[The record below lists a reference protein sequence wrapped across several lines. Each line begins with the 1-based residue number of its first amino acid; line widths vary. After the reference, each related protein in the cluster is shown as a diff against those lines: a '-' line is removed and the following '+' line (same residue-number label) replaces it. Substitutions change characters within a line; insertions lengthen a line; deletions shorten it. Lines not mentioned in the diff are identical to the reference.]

1 MKNKKNEKKT
11 LFNNYVN
18 DNYMRNLYGMDYYNA
33 VENEFANDNDIRNNN
48 ITHEN
53 NFEEYSKEIVDQNS
67 NLKNKDE
74 VNYKNNNIKT
84 DNYDYR
90 ANHAKKNKEKDY

>member
-53 NFEEYSKEIVDQNS
+53 NFEEYSKEIVDQN
-67 NLKNKDE
+67 NNFKNKDE